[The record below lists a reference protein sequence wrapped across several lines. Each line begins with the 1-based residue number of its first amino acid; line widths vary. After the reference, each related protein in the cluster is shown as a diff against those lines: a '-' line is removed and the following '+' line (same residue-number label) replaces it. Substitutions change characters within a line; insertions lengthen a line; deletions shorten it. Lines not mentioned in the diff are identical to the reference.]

1 MSIMLIIFLFLFLVY
16 KFKKIHFFFFQKFS
30 FFVSQTRK
38 NKKNMA
44 INRKYL
50 SFSLSLERE
59 ELNEQTSP

>member
-1 MSIMLIIFLFLFLVY
+1 MSIMLIIFLFLIY
-16 KFKKIHFFFFQKFS
+16 KFKKIHFFFFRKFS

-50 SFSLSLERE
+50 SFSLSSERE
-59 ELNEQTSP
+59 ELIEQTPP

>member
-1 MSIMLIIFLFLFLVY
+1 MLIIFLFLIY

-50 SFSLSLERE
+50 SFSLSSERE
-59 ELNEQTSP
+59 ELIEQTPP

>member
-1 MSIMLIIFLFLFLVY
+1 MLIIFLFLIY
-16 KFKKIHFFFFQKFS
+16 KFKKIHFFFFEKFS

-50 SFSLSLERE
+50 SFSLSSERE
-59 ELNEQTSP
+59 ELIEQTPP

>member
-1 MSIMLIIFLFLFLVY
+1 MSIMLIIFLFL
-16 KFKKIHFFFFQKFS
+16 KFKKIHFFFFRKFS

-50 SFSLSLERE
+50 SFSLSSERE
-59 ELNEQTSP
+59 ELIEQTPP

>member
-1 MSIMLIIFLFLFLVY
+1 MLIVFLFLIY

-50 SFSLSLERE
+50 SFSLSSERE
-59 ELNEQTSP
+59 ELIEQTPP

>member
-1 MSIMLIIFLFLFLVY
+1 MSIMLIIFLFLIY

-30 FFVSQTRK
+30 FFVSQIRK

-50 SFSLSLERE
+50 SFSLSKERE
-59 ELNEQTSP
+59 ELIEQTPP